1 MNILKKAIGLAVLTL
16 STFLLLPPQAKA
28 QGGQATSIRYGVLP
42 VCNSSTLHYVFHKSS
57 GSNQGFYLC
66 TASGWIGFT
75 GPQGGNQLAIFD
87 ATGFFVTGNPRLTEN
102 GTTLIY
108 TGTGGIQ
115 AQAFVTTNTS
125 LAGGFDF
132 AQGPTNTASQCGPTP
147 VNCIG
152 IQAPTTVNTNGWYT
166 LPPAP
171 TAGVMSWS
179 VPASGIVTGSTSGD
193 SNHSTSLTGQTASI
207 SSTNLCPASAGAC
220 NSSPLGM
227 YEIAWTIRS
236 SVACAT
242 PGPAGV
248 TLTIGWTDDV
258 GAKTFV
264 VPQSGTGSSGTS
276 VALGSTSNFGQGQL
290 VLTTTGAA
298 AITYA
303 TTYAACTTG
312 TGTYALEIAVF
323 QID

>member
-1 MNILKKAIGLAVLTL
+1 MNILKKAVGLAILVL
-16 STFLLLPPQAKA
+16 STFLVLPPEAKA

-132 AQGPTNTASQCGPTP
+132 AQGPTNTSSQCGPTP

-152 IQAPTTVNTNGWYT
+152 IQAPVTVNTNGWYT

-171 TAGVMSWS
+171 TAGVMSFGA
-179 VPASGIVTGSTSGD
+179 PASGVVPGSTSGD
-193 SNHSTSLTGQTASI
+193 SNHSTSLIGQTAAI
-207 SSTNLCPASAGAC
+207 GSTTLCPASAGGC
-220 NSSPLGM
+220 NSSSGM
-227 YEIAWTIRS
+227 YDVAWTIRS
-236 SVACAT
+236 SVSCAT
-242 PGPAGV
+242 PGPAAM

-264 VPQSGTGSSGTS
+264 VTQIGTGSSGTS
-276 VALGSTSNFGQGQL
+276 VALGSTSNFGQGDFK
-290 VLTTTGAA
+290 VTTVGSAP
-298 AITYA
+298 ITFS
-303 TTYAACTTG
+303 TTYSGCTTG
-312 TGTYALEIAVF
+312 TATYAIQMAVF